1 MSRIRVGVALATFMS
16 AIAMLALAAGPASA
30 HEQRQVGAYQLT
42 VGWQHEPT
50 YTGVENAVQIFIK
63 DSKGNPVDDLGNP
76 PSLKVQVINGSQT
89 SDPLDLN
96 ASFDPD
102 TGLGTHGEFDA
113 AIVPTVPGDYTF
125 HLTGSI
131 NGQAIDQKFT
141 SGPTTFDTVKDPTE
155 IQFPAKTPSNGQ
167 LATSISRLDTRLTKA
182 AKDASDSASTAKTL
196 AIVGIAV
203 GIVLGGAGLIVA
215 LSARRRPAS

>member
-1 MSRIRVGVALATFMS
+1 MATFLS
-16 AIAMLALAAGPASA
+16 AIATLALIATPASA
-30 HEQRQVGAYQLT
+30 HEVRQVGAYQLT
-42 VGWQHEPT
+42 VGWEHEPT

-63 DSKGNPVDDLGNP
+63 DSKGNPVDDLGDP

-102 TGLGTHGEFDA
+102 TGLGMHGEFDA

-131 NGQAIDQKFT
+131 NGQTIDQKFT
-141 SGPTTFDTVKDPTE
+141 SSPTTFDPVKDPTE

-167 LATSISRLDTRLTKA
+167 LATSISRLDTRATTA
-182 AKDASDSASTAKTL
+182 AKNAKDSASTAKTL

-203 GIVLGGAGLIVA
+203 GVVLGGAALIVA
-215 LSARRRPAS
+215 LSARKRPA

>member
-1 MSRIRVGVALATFMS
+1 MSRIRVGVAVATFMS
-16 AIAMLALAAGPASA
+16 AIATFAFAAGPASA

-42 VGWQHEPT
+42 VGWGHEPT

-63 DSKGNPVDDLGNP
+63 DAKGNPIDDLGTP

-89 SDPLDLN
+89 SDPLDLK

-102 TGLGTHGEFDA
+102 TGLGMHGEFDA

-125 HLTGSI
+125 HFTGSI
-131 NGQAIDQKFT
+131 NGQNIDQKFT
-141 SGPTTFDTVKDPTE
+141 SSDKTFDTVKDPTE
-155 IQFPAKTPSNGQ
+155 IQFPAKVPSNGQ
-167 LATSISRLDTRLTKA
+167 LAQSVSRLDTRATTA
-182 AKDASDSASTAKTL
+182 AKNAQDSADTAKTL

-203 GIVLGGAGLIVA
+203 GVVLGGAGLIVA
-215 LSARRRPAS
+215 LSSRRRSA

>member
-1 MSRIRVGVALATFMS
+1 MSRLRVAVATLATVT
-16 AIAMLALAAGPASA
+16 LALTAGPAFA
-30 HEQRQVGAYQLT
+30 HEVRKVGAYEIT
-42 VGWQHEPT
+42 IGWEHEPT

-63 DSKGNPVDDLGNP
+63 DARGNPVDDLGDP

-89 SDPLDLN
+89 SDPLDLK

-131 NGQAIDQKFT
+131 NGQNIDEKFT
-141 SGPTTFDTVKDPTE
+141 SSDKTFDPVKDPNE
-155 IQFPAKTPSNGQ
+155 IQFPAKVPSNGQ
-167 LATSISRLDTRLTKA
+167 LATSVQRLDARATKA
-182 AKDASDSASTAKTL
+182 AKDAKDSADTAKTL
-196 AIVGIAV
+196 AIVGIVAAV
-203 GIVLGGAGLIVA
+203 LLGGAGLVVG
-215 LSARRRPAS
+215 LSARGRRA